1 MKKKVVIVGGV
12 AGGASAA
19 ARLRRLSEEFEIV
32 LFEKGENIS
41 FANCGLP
48 YFIGDVIKNREA
60 LLLMTPEKMKARF
73 DIDVRVKSCVI
84 GVDSKNNEI
93 EVETLD
99 GKRYKEGY
107 DFLVLAPGAKPV
119 VPPIKGIES
128 EKIYTLRNVKDMDRI
143 KNKALEIEG
152 KKAAVIGG
160 GFVGIES
167 AENLKHLG
175 LEVSLVEAM
184 DSILSPYDKE
194 MAEFLELELKRNGV
208 NVKTNTKV
216 VEFVEKNNEIELIYE
231 TGEKESVDMVVLAIG
246 VTPDTEFLKG
256 SGIDLGKK
264 GDILVNE
271 KLRTNVENIYA
282 VGDAIVVKNLVTMQ
296 DSYIPLAGPANKH
309 GRVVAN
315 NIAGKEEKY
324 KESLGTSIIKVFNMV
339 GAATGLNEKTVK
351 GLGREYKKIYLNPN
365 DHANYYPGATPL
377 TIKIVYDA
385 KTEEILGGQVI
396 GVNGV
401 DKVIDVLATV
411 IKFRGTM
418 EDLTELELAYA
429 PPFNSPK
436 SPLNMAGF
444 IAENLKEGMFEQIFI
459 EDLKNYDKD
468 RNIIVDVREKFELVV
483 GHLEN
488 DINIPLSELRKR
500 VDELP
505 KDKEIWVYCAIG
517 LRGYIASRFLSQKGY
532 KVKNI
537 AGGYKMKK

>member
-73 DIDVRVKSCVI
+73 DIDVRVKSCII
-84 GVDSKNNEI
+84 GVDSKNNEV

-216 VEFVEKNNEIELIYE
+216 VEFVEKNDGIEIIYE
-231 TGEKESVDMVVLAIG
+231 NGEKESVDMVVLAIG

-264 GDILVNE
+264 GDILVDE

-339 GAATGLNEKTVK
+339 GASTGLNEKTVK

-418 EDLTELELAYA
+418 EDLIELELAYA

>member
-48 YFIGDVIKNREA
+48 YFIGDVIKNRET

-84 GVDSKNNEI
+84 GVDSKNNEV

-216 VEFVEKNNEIELIYE
+216 VEFVEKNDGIEIIYE
-231 TGEKESVDMVVLAIG
+231 NGEKESVDMVVLAIG

-264 GDILVNE
+264 GDILVDE

-339 GAATGLNEKTVK
+339 GASTGLNEKTVK

-385 KTEEILGGQVI
+385 KTEKILGGQVI

-418 EDLTELELAYA
+418 EDLIELELAYA